1 MTRRHEEWAQA
12 KLIGDLDFAFT
23 FS

>member
-12 KLIGDLDFAFT
+12 KLIGEK
-23 FS
+23 SVG